1 MRWFERKWALFLL
14 LTCSFALVYAVNN
27 ALTDSLR
34 LVPGAHLVHLP
45 SGIKLVMV
53 LIFEWIGAA
62 SIAVVSVLAGYFFY
76 FPEQA
81 GVSAALA
88 LINALAP
95 WLTLKLV
102 AGGDMDGWIAR
113 LTPQRFIATGL
124 VFAGLNS
131 AMNQLVI
138 YWDGL
143 TENIINGMGV
153 MFVGD
158 ITGVYITLALLKVLS
173 HLLRSRRRS

>member
-1 MRWFERKWALFLL
+1 MRLFEGKWPLFLA

-27 ALTDSLR
+27 ALTAFLH

-53 LIFEWIGAA
+53 LVFEGIGAA
-62 SIAVVSVLAGYFFY
+62 SIGLVSVLAGYFFF
-76 FPEQA
+76 FPDQV
-81 GVSAALA
+81 GVSVALA
-88 LINALAP
+88 LVNALAP

-102 AGGDMDGWIAR
+102 AGGDRDAWIAL
-113 LTPQRFIATGL
+113 LTPQKFIATGL

-131 AMNQLVI
+131 ALNQLVI
-138 YWDGL
+138 YWSGL
-143 TENIINGMGV
+143 THDIVSGLGV

-158 ITGVYITLALLKVLS
+158 ITGVYITLALLKGLS
-173 HLLRSRRRS
+173 YLVVSRRRP